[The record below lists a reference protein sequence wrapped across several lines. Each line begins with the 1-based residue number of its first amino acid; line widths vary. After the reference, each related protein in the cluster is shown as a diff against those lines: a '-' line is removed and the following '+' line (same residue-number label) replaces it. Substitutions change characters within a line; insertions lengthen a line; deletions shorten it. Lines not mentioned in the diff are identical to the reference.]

1 MMRSKTFSDYMIL
14 YNSVTTL
21 NDLTLFISDPSFGIS
36 SLGKVNH
43 TYENDQELMIQ
54 FYKFVAK

>member
-1 MMRSKTFSDYMIL
+1 MFSEHMIL

-36 SLGKVNH
+36 CLGKVNH